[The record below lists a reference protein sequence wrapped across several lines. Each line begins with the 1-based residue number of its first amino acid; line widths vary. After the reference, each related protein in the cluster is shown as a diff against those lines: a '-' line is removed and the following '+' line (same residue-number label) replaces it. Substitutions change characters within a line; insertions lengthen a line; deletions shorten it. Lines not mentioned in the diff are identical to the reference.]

1 MYEQRG
7 LAVLNLSVTQTRLWS
22 LSVDDFT
29 SQELTM
35 FSFVVKTMSM
45 RVCDLSVTL
54 VGSLTNC
61 VKLRVEQ
68 KSNNARPSGQFP

>member
-1 MYEQRG
+1 MNEQRG
-7 LAVLNLSVTQTRLWS
+7 LPALNLSVTQTRLWS
-22 LSVDDFT
+22 LIVDDFT

-45 RVCDLSVTL
+45 RVCGISVTL
-54 VGSLTNC
+54 VGYLTNC

>member
-7 LAVLNLSVTQTRLWS
+7 LAALNLSVTQTRLWS
-22 LSVDDFT
+22 LIVDDFT

>member
-22 LSVDDFT
+22 LIVDDFT